1 MRRII
6 ASLLLIIGFTGA
18 ASAAY
23 ESPKALVDAIYQP
36 YQNGGE
42 HTDLSVF
49 YSERLK
55 GIIAENLALQE
66 STDPV
71 GVPVSPAT
79 PDLLHFNP
87 FIGGE
92 NALLLDV
99 VIGEPVISGDRA
111 VVSVSF
117 HNFDHAAL
125 LSLALVR
132 EGDGWLVDDVA
143 SLGGSEKYLLSWLAE
158 YDPFGIN

>member
-6 ASLLLIIGFTGA
+6 ASLFLIIGFTGA

-23 ESPKALVDAIYQP
+23 ESPKALVEAIYQP
-36 YQNGGE
+36 YQHGGE
-42 HTDLSVF
+42 HTDLTAF

-55 GIIAENLALQE
+55 GIIADNLALQE

-99 VIGEPVISGDRA
+99 VIGEPVVSGDRA
-111 VVSVSF
+111 DRQRQLPQF
-117 HNFDHAAL
+117 RPCGAAQPR
-125 LSLALVR
+125 AGAR
-132 EGDGWLVDDVA
+132 GRR
-143 SLGGSEKYLLSWLAE
+143 LGGR
-158 YDPFGIN
+158 

>member
-1 MRRII
+1 MRRILLGLF
-6 ASLLLIIGFTGA
+6 LLLGFTGMA
-18 ASAAY
+18 AAY
-23 ESPKALVDAIYQP
+23 DSPKALVEAIYAP
-36 YQNGGE
+36 YRTGGE
-42 HTDLSVF
+42 HPDLSPF
-49 YSERLK
+49 YSERLR
-55 GIIAENLALQE
+55 GIIAGNLEAQAN
-66 STDPV
+66 TDPV

-92 NALLLDV
+92 NALLLDLA
-99 VIGEPVISGDRA
+99 IGEPVVVGDRA

-117 HNFDHAAL
+117 HNFDHTAL
-125 LSLALVR
+125 LSLALVH
-132 EGDGWLVDDVA
+132 ENGGWLVDDVA

>member
-1 MRRII
+1 MRRI
-6 ASLLLIIGFTGA
+6 LLGLAFLLGFTGVA
-18 ASAAY
+18 AAY
-23 ESPKALVDAIYQP
+23 DSPKALVEAIYAP
-36 YQNGGE
+36 YRTGGE
-42 HTDLSVF
+42 HTDLGPF

-55 GIIAENLALQE
+55 GIIAANIAKQQ
-66 STDPV
+66 STDVV

-79 PDLLHFNP
+79 PDLLQFNP

-92 NALLLDV
+92 NALLLDL
-99 VIGEPVISGDRA
+99 VIAEPVVVGDRA

-117 HNFDHAAL
+117 YNFDHTAL

-132 EGDGWLVDDVA
+132 ENGGWLVDDVA
-143 SLGGSEKYLLSWLAE
+143 SLGASEKYLLSWLAE